1 MKMQVV
7 KNILIVDDDEDIL
20 NLLEIS
26 LSNPKFNVDKARNG
40 EEALQKSREKKY
52 DLVLLDL
59 MMPKMDGV
67 ETCRIMNKHSDTPIF
82 ILSAK
87 QEKESRTESLNVSGY
102 ITKPFDP
109 GELFARI
116 SKHFQN

>member
-1 MKMQVV
+1 MQAV
-7 KNILIVDDDEDIL
+7 KKILVVDDDENIL
-20 NLLEIS
+20 NLLELS
-26 LSNPKFNVDKARNG
+26 LSNPRFNIDKARGG
-40 EEALQKSREKKY
+40 EEALQMSKENKY

-59 MMPKMDGV
+59 MMPKMDGL
-67 ETCRIMNKHSDTPIF
+67 ETCRMMRKHINTPII

-109 GELFARI
+109 DELLATI
-116 SKHFQN
+116 SKYFQN